1 MLLRNEQQLALN
13 QIETLC
19 MASADHYALAVDN
32 SDDPRL
38 AQLFGDLARERKA
51 FAVELADHIRALD
64 DLPQQP
70 DPDRETVED
79 LITGIKA
86 FFSGD
91 QRDTVIEDRKK
102 QELELAEAIQ
112 AGLQQALSAETKMFL
127 RRLLNHVDASMHR
140 LDQMQRPDQ

>member
-19 MASADHYALAVDN
+19 MASADHYALAVDD
-32 SDDPRL
+32 SDDPTL
-38 AQLFGDLARERKA
+38 AQLFGDLARERKS
-51 FAVELADHIRALD
+51 FAVELADHIRALN

-79 LITGIKA
+79 LLTGIKA

-91 QRDTVIEDRKK
+91 QRDTLIEDRKK

-127 RRLLNHVDASMHR
+127 RRLLNHVDASMQR
-140 LDQMQRPDQ
+140 LDQMQRRD